1 VPHGSPH
8 SVFVSVVV
16 NGALVTGSVPAVL
29 SHGTVV
35 APLDPYVRAIAT
47 RLSFPVE
54 SDTIVVQRGSRI
66 LTLSLGSRRAR
77 TGPSEAELP
86 IAPYLRAGAV
96 IIPLATT
103 ARALGA
109 TVGYDARSQ
118 TLAIAFPELPL
129 ATLAPASPAPPPPAE
144 LRTFAP
150 TPTPAPQPTITGIPK
165 PRRTP
170 IPIGSDG

>member
-1 VPHGSPH
+1 MAHATLL
-8 SVFVSVVV
+8 SVVV
-16 NGALVTGSVPAVL
+16 SIVINGALVTGSTPALL
-29 SHGTVV
+29 SRGVVV

-47 RLSFPVE
+47 RLSFPVA

-77 TGPSEAELP
+77 MGPSEAELP

-109 TVGYDARSQ
+109 TVGYDARSHS
-118 TLAIAFPELPL
+118 LAIGFAELPL
-129 ATLAPASPAPPPPAE
+129 ATLAPVSPVPPPPAE

-150 TPTPAPQPTITGIPK
+150 TPTPAPQPTISGIPK

-170 IPIGSDG
+170 IPIESDG